1 MSKRTININVPVL
14 ARVEGE
20 GALELKIRDQH
31 IDELRLRIY
40 EPPRYFEKFL
50 EGRNYYDIPDAVAR
64 ICGICPVAYQMS
76 AVHAI
81 ESIFRIETSPW
92 TRTMRRVMY
101 CGEWLQ
107 SHSLHIHMLAA
118 PDFLGFNSIIEMAEQ
133 HAAEVRRGLMLQTL
147 GNDLIALFGG
157 RSVHPVGVRTGGFY
171 KAPSAERI
179 QQMLARLQV
188 AVPDAEALV
197 GWTASLD
204 LPDDE
209 QDFVCVALRHENEY
223 PLNEGRIVSNHGL
236 DIGIDEY
243 EAHFKELQVPH
254 STALHSLLHDRPYL
268 LGPLARINLN
278 RDRLPDAV
286 SSVMDATGIRFP
298 SRNMFHS
305 IVARAVEIHFAITEA
320 IRLLE
325 NYAEPQSTDVE
336 ITPTAGTGFGC
347 TEAPRGLLWHRYELD
362 ADGLVKQ
369 ARIVPPTSQNQARIE
384 EDLRRSLEQFGL
396 QRDEPDLRLHA
407 EKVIRNYD
415 PCISCATHFL
425 QLDVERLAAATE
437 STHVKQDLHTR
448 VIGIGSPFGADR
460 LGWEVVQQL
469 EQDIDLQKYIPEKLA
484 LCTLDRPGTGLL
496 ELLKNCGRVIL
507 IDALAVENK
516 TVSRCEQVIELKKE
530 DLAGS
535 NFNLSSHAIGI
546 REALALHRALKSV
559 HDGKPS
565 PDIVIFGLDVG
576 DDIDTPFSQ
585 QSIVELS
592 RVVKER
598 LLKFQQIRGSGSS
611 SSSSSMR

>member
-1 MSKRTININVPVL
+1 MSKRTIDINVPVL

-50 EGRNYYDIPDAVAR
+50 EGRDYYDIPDAVAR

-81 ESIFRIETSPW
+81 ESIFHIETSPW
-92 TRTMRRVMY
+92 TRAMRRVMY

-133 HAAEVRRGLMLQTL
+133 HAAEVRRGLALQTL

-171 KAPSAERI
+171 KAPPTGSIRQI
-179 QQMLARLQV
+179 LARLQA

-197 GWTASLD
+197 SWTASLD

-223 PLNEGRIVSNHGL
+223 PLNQGRIVSDHGL

-243 EAHFKELQVPH
+243 EAHFREFQVPH

-278 RDRLPDAV
+278 RDGLPDAV
-286 SSVMDATGIRFP
+286 NSVMDATGIRFP

-305 IVARAVEIHFAITEA
+305 IVARAAEIHYAIVEA

-325 NYAEPQSTDVE
+325 NYVEPQSTDVE
-336 ITPTAGTGFGC
+336 IAPAAGIGFGC

-362 ADGLVKQ
+362 ADGRVRQ

-384 EDLRRSLEQFGL
+384 EDLRRSLEHFGL
-396 QRDEPDLRLHA
+396 QKDEASLRLHA

-425 QLDVERLAAATE
+425 QLDVEHLATMTKPARDTNSSCRRNHDGRWMNQR
-437 STHVKQDLHTR
+437 STGNVR
-448 VIGIGSPFGADR
+448 VIGIGSPFGADQ

-469 EQDIDLQKYIPEKLA
+469 EQDTELQDFIPERLT

-496 ELLKNCGRVIL
+496 ELLKDSDRVIL
-507 IDALAVENK
+507 IDALAAENK
-516 TVSRCEQVIELKKE
+516 TTSRREQIIELTAE
-530 DLAGS
+530 DLAEGS
-535 NFNLSSHAIGI
+535 LNLSSHAIGI
-546 REALALHRALKSV
+546 REALALHRTLKDMP
-559 HDGKPS
+559 DGESS
-565 PDIVIFGLDVG
+565 PDIIVFGLDVG
-576 DDIDTPFSQ
+576 DDVDTPFSQ
-585 QSIVELS
+585 QSIIELS
-592 RVVKER
+592 RAVKER
-598 LLKFQQIRGSGSS
+598 LLR
-611 SSSSSMR
+611 